1 MCGSATKFPWSGS
14 VGSATVELVRRTRTL
29 VDGPQVVV
37 RVVACTDDHTHWSA
51 PEVATA
57 TQVVLVQRGRYRLRS
72 QGRRMTV
79 DPTSGYLQL
88 PGDEARFAHPA
99 GGDVCTSITVPDRAL
114 TEGIEAVPGPALRVD
129 ARLELAHRMLLRS
142 RDDPDFAAIEAVLDL
157 LRLAGRRD
165 LVDLPAPGR
174 QALADLA
181 REAILAD
188 DPTSS
193 SLVALAARLGSSPSH
208 LSRTFRHHAGMSVS
222 RYRNRVRI
230 SRALQRLDD
239 GAVDLAHLAVT
250 LGFSDQAH
258 FTRTMRRELGHTP
271 RQVRTLLAPSE

>member
-1 MCGSATKFPWSGS
+1 MTIHAAADGSALGN
-14 VGSATVELVRRTRTL
+14 
-29 VDGPQVVV
+29 
-37 RVVACTDDHTHWSA
+37 
-51 PEVATA
+51 
-57 TQVVLVQRGRYRLRS
+57 
-72 QGRRMTV
+72 
-79 DPTSGYLQL
+79 
-88 PGDEARFAHPA
+88 
-99 GGDVCTSITVPDRAL
+99 
-114 TEGIEAVPGPALRVD
+114 PGPAGWAWYVD
-129 ARLELAHRMLLRS
+129 DSCWASGGWPHGTNNMGELM
-142 RDDPDFAAIEAVLDL
+142 AVLDL